1 MDYRSSRILRRPRR
15 LQRIQT
21 RSNPDGLARRIPG
34 PPRLAN
40 PTFGTQAESNK
51 IWHNL
56 FAVGRPHHEEHPFP
70 PSLRILHPAELSF
83 TGSDAATTAQQ
94 TQRPPDGGTREVL
107 VSILIPTLPNAPFTA
122 TVNTEWIRQLPDRS
136 TITLQNHRPIARDAA
151 GRIFQERRALI
162 PDDGK
167 TQSGIT
173 QIEISDPVTHDLYIF
188 MPYGRTCQV
197 EAGSPPAPLSYTPTG
212 TAPPPRASPPQ
223 SQYLPNPPSVPLY
236 TPA

>member
-83 TGSDAATTAQQ
+83 TVSDAATTASPNSASASSRHPA
-94 TQRPPDGGTREVL
+94 TPPH
-107 VSILIPTLPNAPFTA
+107 SSHPHLP
-122 TVNTEWIRQLPDRS
+122 
-136 TITLQNHRPIARDAA
+136 
-151 GRIFQERRALI
+151 
-162 PDDGK
+162 
-167 TQSGIT
+167 
-173 QIEISDPVTHDLYIF
+173 
-188 MPYGRTCQV
+188 
-197 EAGSPPAPLSYTPTG
+197 
-212 TAPPPRASPPQ
+212 AS
-223 SQYLPNPPSVPLY
+223 
-236 TPA
+236 AI